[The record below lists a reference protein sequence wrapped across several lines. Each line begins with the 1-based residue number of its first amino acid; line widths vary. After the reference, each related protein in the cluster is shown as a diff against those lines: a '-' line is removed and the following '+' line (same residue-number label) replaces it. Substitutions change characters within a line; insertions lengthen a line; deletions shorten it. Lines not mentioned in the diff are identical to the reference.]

1 MKIKSEKL
9 ASGMILIGLVGAKRS
24 GKDTVA
30 DRLVAEHGFTKV
42 AFADPLKEMAL
53 ALDPIVHT
61 EWEDYG
67 VDEYRL
73 SEVVTGLGWEG
84 AKEYPEVRRT
94 LQRLGTE
101 VIRNH
106 VGTDYWIERMDR
118 RLLRMAVR
126 GVGVE
131 RVVITD
137 CRFPNEAGLVHTWG
151 GCLVRVERPA
161 LAQVDSHA
169 SESIWRTA
177 PFDHALSNTHDI
189 PHLHA
194 QVDRLVGVINRRR
207 NAA

>member
-1 MKIKSEKL
+1 
-9 ASGMILIGLVGAKRS
+9 MILIGLVGAKRS

-30 DRLVAEHGFTKV
+30 DHLVAKHGFTKV

-61 EWEDYG
+61 EWDYG
-67 VDEYRL
+67 VAWDRL
-73 SEVVTGLGWEG
+73 SEVVTDLGWEE

-118 RLLRMAVR
+118 RLSRMAAR

-137 CRFPNEAGLVHTWG
+137 CRFPNEASLVHTRG
-151 GCLVRVERPA
+151 GCLVLVERPA
-161 LAQVDSHA
+161 LAQLDSHA

-177 PFDHALSNTHDI
+177 PFDNALHNTHDI
-189 PHLHA
+189 AYLHA
-194 QVDRLVGVINRRR
+194 QVDRLVDLIERS